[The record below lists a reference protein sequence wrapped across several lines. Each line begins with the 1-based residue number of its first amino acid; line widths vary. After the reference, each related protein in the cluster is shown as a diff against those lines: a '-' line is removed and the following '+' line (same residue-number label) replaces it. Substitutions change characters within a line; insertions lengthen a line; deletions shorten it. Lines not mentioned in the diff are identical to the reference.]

1 MCIRDRYQSN
11 VIKNTTDKDVS
22 IIISE
27 AEAKAE
33 KIRAEGEAEYK
44 MCIRDRTNTGPRSP

>member
-1 MCIRDRYQSN
+1 MISERQNIAAGYTADGQYQSN

-33 KIRAEGEAEYK
+33 KIRAEG
-44 MCIRDRTNTGPRSP
+44 RG